1 MSRLELSPPVGLDQI
16 PADLI
21 ALVILVIVADGVI
34 LLSTDGALVRPVV
47 GLLFVLFLPGYA
59 LVAALFPARGN
70 SPQQAQRGNG
80 SSAGQST
87 TDRGGWGLDRGI
99 DWVERFALGFVLSLA
114 VVPILALVVTL
125 SPLAFGTASVFVV
138 ITVWTLG
145 LTIVAIGRRLT
156 LSVDQRYGMTIGE
169 LTRYLRQSIVGDR
182 SRGKILLNV
191 VLVLAI
197 LFAVGSLS
205 FALLAPPDGE
215 TYTDVALLTE
225 SSDGELTTAEY
236 PDSLAPGEDEQ
247 FYIRLE
253 NREQT
258 SVEYDVVVQLQAVD
272 SSAEGAVVTNRAEV
286 DRFSTTLDHGESEI
300 TEREV
305 TIPPTLTGEDLRLQL
320 LLYEDGVP
328 TTPTRES
335 AYRKLHIWV
344 DVGTTTTS
352 G

>member
-1 MSRLELSPPVGLDQI
+1 MSRFELSSPVGLDQI

-21 ALVILVIVADGVI
+21 ALVVLVFVADGAI
-34 LLSTDGALVRPVV
+34 LLSTDGTLFRPVV

-59 LVAALFPARGN
+59 LVAALFPAQGN

-80 SSAGQST
+80 SSAEQST

-99 DWVERFALGFVLSLA
+99 DWIERFALGFVLSIA
-114 VVPILALVVTL
+114 VVPLLALVVTL
-125 SPLAFGTASVFVV
+125 SPLAFDTASVFVV

-145 LTIVAIGRRLT
+145 LTIVAIGRRLR
-156 LSVDQRYGMTIGE
+156 LSGDQRYGMTTAE
-169 LTRYLRQSIVGDR
+169 LTQHLRQSIVGDR
-182 SRGKILLNV
+182 SRGHILLNV

-225 SSDGELTTAEY
+225 SDDGELTAAEY
-236 PDSLAPGEDEQ
+236 PDSVAPGEDEQ

-253 NREQT
+253 NRERT
-258 SVEYDVVVQLQAVD
+258 AVEYDVVIQLQEVD

-305 TIPPTLTGEDLRLQL
+305 TIPPTLTGEDLRLQV

-328 TTPTRES
+328 TTPTRDS

-344 DVGTTTTS
+344 DVGTTPTS